1 MELLKEKFLSPLFNI
16 DASLNETKSISIDNF
31 KLPISYLNEDHIFK
45 INKSVSDDLEL
56 YNDTDTC
63 LYNIIFSP
71 KNDFAKFNVKYWNDL
86 YTDDVEFLTDTQY
99 IVKNFHVFNDKTNI
113 DCNNISDIWNE
124 TKNNAEFYYKYNYL
138 DWDILKHFNTS
149 STLLLI
155 LTIAQLASPVLFF
168 LAPLF
173 VLIVPF
179 FILKYQGINL
189 SFNMYYKI
197 LKEILKQQVFGK
209 LARGFSGNSVDNF
222 GILYIIICLVFYI
235 IQIYNNFKTCYSF
248 YNNIKQVNTHISC
261 LDQFLNAS
269 IHNMNKFLT
278 ISNNSKS
285 YKPFNSDIIYHKS
298 VISDLKLQISK
309 ITDFNVNPSKILEF
323 GELLKTFYLIHSNKE
338 FEKTIQF
345 TIGFNGYIDNIHTI
359 HKLYINNHISC
370 AKFGDSYNCKIDNQV
385 YPPLFSSDDVVK
397 NSFDLSSNAIITGP
411 NASGKTTALKS
422 TIINII
428 LTQQLGLG
436 FYEKCTI
443 NPYTH
448 IHSYINIPDTSNRDS
463 LFQAESRRCKDII
476 DIILANSNPNKYRHF
491 CIFDELYS
499 GTNPI
504 EAPKAGYSFLKYLN
518 QFKNVNLILTTHY
531 FFICKKFRKS
541 KKIKNYKMKVIVDD
555 NDNHTF
561 TYKMIPGVSDLKGA
575 IKILK
580 DMDYPQE
587 IIDTFQKI

>member
-1 MELLKEKFLSPLFNI
+1 MELLKEKFLPPFLNT
-16 DASLNETKSISIDNF
+16 DVSLNAIKSIPIDNF
-31 KLPISYLNEDHIFK
+31 KLPISYLNEEHIFK
-45 INKSVSDDLEL
+45 INQSVSDDLEL

-63 LYNIIFSP
+63 LYNTVFSP
-71 KNDFAKFNVKYWNDL
+71 KNDFAKFNVKYWNNL
-86 YTDDVEFLTDTQY
+86 YTNDIQFLTDTQN
-99 IVKNFHVFNDKTNI
+99 IIKKFNTFDNKDTIN
-113 DCNNISDIWNE
+113 CNNITDIWNE
-124 TKNNAEFYYKYNYL
+124 TKNNAEFYYKYNYI
-138 DWDILKHFNTS
+138 DWDILKHLNTS
-149 STLLLI
+149 SSLLLL
-155 LTIAQLASPVLFF
+155 LTIVQLSSPVIFF

-179 FILKYQGINL
+179 FILKYQGIDL
-189 SFNMYYKI
+189 SFNMYYAI
-197 LKEILKQQVFGK
+197 LKEIIKQQVFGK
-209 LARGFSGNSVDNF
+209 MSRGFSGNSFDNF
-222 GILYIIICLVFYI
+222 GIIYIIVCIIFYI
-235 IQIYNNFKTCYSF
+235 IQIYNNFKTCYTF

-261 LDQFLNAS
+261 LNEFLNIS
-269 IHNMNKFLT
+269 QNNMNKFLT
-278 ISNNSKS
+278 ISNNCPS
-285 YKPFNSDIIYHKS
+285 YQPFNSDINHHKNI
-298 VISDLKLQISK
+298 ISELKLQISK
-309 ITDFNVNPSKILEF
+309 ITDFHLKPAKILEF
-323 GELLKTFYLIHSNKE
+323 GELLKIFYLIHSNKE

-345 TIGFNGYIDNIHTI
+345 SIGFNGYIDNMHSIHQ
-359 HKLYINNHISC
+359 LYNSKHVSF
-370 AKFGDSYNCKIDNQV
+370 AKFGDSYTCKIDNQV
-385 YPPLFSSDDVVK
+385 YPPLFNSHDVVK

-436 FYEKCTI
+436 FYDNCYI

-499 GTNPI
+499 GTNPV

-541 KKIKNYKMKVIVDD
+541 KKIKNYKMKVILDEH
-555 NDNHTF
+555 DNHNF
-561 TYKMIPGVSDLKGA
+561 TYKMIPGVSELKGA

-580 DMDYPQE
+580 DMEYPEE
-587 IIDTFQKI
+587 IIKTFQRI